1 MQRVTHPLGGVRKGV
16 LERYEAVVSVGQ
28 RLRNR
33 LHSGVSP
40 VQSI

>member
-1 MQRVTHPLGGVRKGV
+1 MQRVTHPLEGVRKGV
-16 LERYEAVVSVGQ
+16 LQRCQVVAGVGQ

-33 LHSGVSP
+33 LHSGASP